1 MIDVNNN
8 FRRWV
13 LSWFVLLGLC
23 SVPGISFSQQVK
35 TFSYGEHARQKLDV
49 MAPAKGKSSPVVVF
63 LHGGGWIR
71 GDKKI
76 YQYIQRRL
84 ASEGVV
90 TVSANY
96 RLSPEAVF
104 PAFIDDGAE
113 VVAWTSHNIN
123 NHGGDPEKIYLMGHS
138 AGAHTVAML
147 GLNESY
153 LEKAGVDQSVIKGV
167 IPIAAPLMLK
177 ASQVPQL
184 AFVFG
189 EAKDKDMWPLAF
201 IDGNEPPFLLIQGEK
216 DPLVQPIHSQMAEK
230 MIKAKGGKVSAHYF
244 ANHDHM
250 TIVGAFSPK
259 FEGRGNIMIPIM
271 SMISGK

>member
-1 MIDVNNN
+1 MIGVKNISS
-8 FRRWV
+8 RWV
-13 LSWFVLLGLC
+13 LSWFILLGHC
-23 SVPGISFSQQVK
+23 FVPGISFSQQIM
-35 TFSYGEHARQKLDV
+35 TFSYGEHDRQKLDV
-49 MAPAKGKSSPVVVF
+49 MSPAKGKGRPVVVF

-71 GDKKI
+71 GDKRI
-76 YQYIQRRL
+76 YQYIQRRF
-84 ASEGVV
+84 AGEGVV

-104 PAFIDDGAE
+104 PAFINDGAE
-113 VVAWTSHNIN
+113 AVAWTNHNIDK
-123 NHGGDPEKIYLMGHS
+123 HGGDPERIYLMGHS

-147 GLNESY
+147 GLNEAY
-153 LEKAGVDQSVIKGV
+153 LEKAGVDKSVIKGV

-189 EAKDKDMWPLAF
+189 AAKDEDMWPLAF
-201 IDGNEPPFLLIQGEK
+201 IDGNEPPFLLIHGEK
-216 DPLVQPIHSQMAEK
+216 DPLVQPIHAQVAEK
-230 MIKAKGGKVSAHYF
+230 MIKAKGGKVTTHYF
-244 ANHDHM
+244 PNHDHM

-259 FEGRGNIMIPIM
+259 YERRGNIMIPIM